1 MNSLPAVMSVG
12 QSFRNMA
19 FAAPYLTREEEH
31 EYAVAVQTNNCPVA
45 ARKLLESHFRFVA
58 SMARKF
64 SNCYKVDVDDLIQQ
78 GCIGLLNAIKKFC
91 PARYPDIRFVT
102 YAKLHIKSEI
112 LNYVLEN
119 VRSYRIATTKS
130 QRKLFYN
137 LNKYR
142 TGNSHSMSDATVAMV
157 AQDLGV
163 TESEVRIMESK
174 LRSEDASLDSE
185 EGELIQN
192 QLLSSK
198 LDPARIYEEIT
209 DETNAI
215 KRIKDAIGTLSER
228 NQSIV
233 YHRLIAEEQKGLR
246 ELAEEHG
253 VSVERVRQIE
263 SESIVKIRKLI
274 AAECK

>member
-137 LNKYR
+137 LNRYR
-142 TGNSHSMSDATVAMV
+142 DGNSNSMSDATVAMV

-163 TESEVRIMESK
+163 SESEVRIMESK

-198 LDPARIYEEIT
+198 LDPARIHYETTHEQKMIT
-209 DETNAI
+209 KVKAAVD
-215 KRIKDAIGTLSER
+215 TLSER

-233 YHRLIAEEQKGLR
+233 FHRLISETPLQLKD
-246 ELAEEHG
+246 LAEMNG
-253 VSVERVRQIE
+253 ISMERVRQIE
-263 SESIVKIRKLI
+263 SESIVKIRKI
-274 AAECK
+274 VEQACG